1 MVGLFAAATL
11 FTAITYHIALRT
23 SVNNA
28 AAVTQTAMS
37 GLMQSYGL
45 LDRLSSSQ
53 SALQSVL
60 REKDPDVIEKALKQL
75 EQSQKETK
83 EVIVGLGESGREIL
97 KQFSL
102 LVPQQ
107 KAVVDQVLLGNAG
120 MAYEKFLAAY
130 NPQHETLLKEVDLF
144 NSQVQKETNARL
156 TSQQRATRISLLWR
170 GCTVAAVLIALI
182 VIGSLMKNRIASQLQ
197 MLAAKLGLTSDTQSS
212 SLIAS
217 NSQSLAEGAG
227 TQATSIEETSVS
239 LEKISGMTKRNAENA
254 AAAKDLS
261 RETREAAET
270 GSTNIQSM
278 NLAMEEIQS
287 ASSNI
292 AKIIKTIDEIAF
304 QTNILALNAAVEAAR
319 AGEAGAGFAV
329 VADEVRNLARRSADA
344 AKETAQRIESS
355 IAKSANGVAISGR
368 VTESLALIVKKARKV
383 DDFVAEIANASREQ
397 SQGLDQVN
405 DSVSQMD
412 KVTQSNAAS
421 AEEIASASEGL
432 SAQSATL
439 RGVVSALQKLVTGSD
454 A

>member
-197 MLAAKLGLTSDTQSS
+197 MLAAKLGLTSDTLTESS

-383 DDFVAEIANASREQ
+383 DDFVAEIALN
-397 SQGLDQVN
+397 LPH
-405 DSVSQMD
+405 
-412 KVTQSNAAS
+412 
-421 AEEIASASEGL
+421 
-432 SAQSATL
+432 
-439 RGVVSALQKLVTGSD
+439 
-454 A
+454 